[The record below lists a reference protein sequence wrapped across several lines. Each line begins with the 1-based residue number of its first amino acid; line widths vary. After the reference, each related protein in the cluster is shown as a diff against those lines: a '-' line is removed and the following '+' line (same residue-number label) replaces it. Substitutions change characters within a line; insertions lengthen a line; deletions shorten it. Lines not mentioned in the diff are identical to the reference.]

1 MLYRITVR
9 SVFAEGE
16 SNDSNPVIASLNKNL
31 SRDSSLLMSPQSSF
45 PPSPEKSVVNMRIK
59 EVDDKVEHKADDGAE
74 QNSEEVSTENV
85 VDDLVKENSSVKEDT
100 YSTHTISS
108 SGSSSVDLND
118 PANTVNKLQN
128 TFTIVQ
134 GSNHK
139 ECAGH
144 TSPDNTVLQGSSGN
158 GTQGNLEGNTHNE
171 TSRDTTTTQGVDDAT
186 RENPLDVP
194 SDYLLQ
200 LHSPCNSLQSLH
212 GTLTT
217 SSDDSPVATPTS
229 SHSPKRSHQ
238 SVEQRRSFFPPI
250 MDFYEDKSTGKPS
263 EDETT
268 TTSSKELANQLLSAL
283 EKELSNPLLKPTTC
297 T

>member
-31 SRDSSLLMSPQSSF
+31 SRDSSMLTSPQSSF
-45 PPSPEKSVVNMRIK
+45 PPSPEKSVVSMRIK
-59 EVDDKVEHKADDGAE
+59 EEDSKVEHPVDH
-74 QNSEEVSTENV
+74 EVKQDSDQVSIENV
-85 VDDLVKENSSVKEDT
+85 VDDLVTENSSVKEDT
-100 YSTHTISS
+100 YSTRTISSS

-118 PANTVNKLQN
+118 PATTVHKLQN
-128 TFTIVQ
+128 TFMVVQ
-134 GSNHK
+134 GSDHK
-139 ECAGH
+139 EQRDGH
-144 TSPDNTVLQGSSGN
+144 TPPDNTGGSHGDR
-158 GTQGNLEGNTHNE
+158 TQGDLEGNPHTE
-171 TSRDTTTTQGVDDAT
+171 SSRDTTTTQGVDAT
-186 RENPLDVP
+186 RENPLDAP

-217 SSDDSPVATPTS
+217 SSDDSPVGTPTS
-229 SHSPKRSHQ
+229 SHSPKAFHQ
-238 SVEQRRSFFPPI
+238 SAEQRRSFFPPI
-250 MDFYEDKSTGKPS
+250 MDFSEEKSTDNPL
-263 EDETT
+263 EDET